1 MKDIFYSFIL
11 LDQVH
16 FIYQY
21 RIIVYGGLYIN
32 ERYAL

>member
-11 LDQVH
+11 LDQVL

-21 RIIVYGGLYIN
+21 RMIVYGGLYAN